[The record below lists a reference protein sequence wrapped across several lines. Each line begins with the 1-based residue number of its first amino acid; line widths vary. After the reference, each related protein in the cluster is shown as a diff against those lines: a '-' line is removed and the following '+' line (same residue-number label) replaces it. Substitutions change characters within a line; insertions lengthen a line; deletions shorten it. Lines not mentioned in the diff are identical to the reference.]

1 MKAIIVTGRVEG
13 IAELRELL
21 KQMEENPNRIYRS
34 VMVTAQND
42 KRFEKLV
49 QSVTIDRVA
58 GASALAK
65 GKIKFEK

>member
-1 MKAIIVTGRVEG
+1 MAEEYESVAKLKAYFNG
-13 IAELRELL
+13 LD
-21 KQMEENPNRIYRS
+21 NRIYRS
-34 VMVTAQND
+34 VMGTAQND

>member
-1 MKAIIVTGRVEG
+1 MAEEYESVKA
-13 IAELRELL
+13 LKLL
-21 KQMEENPNRIYRS
+21 QQNIDRRIYNS
-34 VMVTAQND
+34 VMTTAQRD